1 VPRVSDFYGITI
13 SMYFNDHAPPH
24 FHVIYAEHEASM
36 RLADLTILEGKLPS
50 RASRLVRE
58 WAGLHAQELWANWEK
73 ARAGLALD
81 TIPGLE

>member
-1 VPRVSDFYGITI
+1 VPRISSFYGITI
-13 SMYFNDHAPPH
+13 AMYFNDHAPPH
-24 FHVIYAEHEASM
+24 FHVVYSGHEASL
-36 RLADLTILEGKLPS
+36 RLADLSLMEGKLPS

-58 WAGLHAQELWANWEK
+58 WARLHPRELWANWER

>member
-1 VPRVSDFYGITI
+1 VPRVSAFYGITI
-13 SMYFNDHAPPH
+13 AMYFNDHAPPH
-24 FHVIYAEHEASM
+24 FHVIYAEHEASV

-58 WAGLHAQELWANWEK
+58 WAGLHTQELGANWEK